1 MERPLAPVPVCSI
14 SIVLIAVCVVISDY
28 SRHQLIPV
36 LRSMTTGIFKQARS
50 PTMHHSGSPK
60 ALLPSEEL
68 TAAFQ
73 LASLHQTCCRNLSY
87 NSERLSNIS
96 AVFMTEV
103 KPDI

>member
-1 MERPLAPVPVCSI
+1 M
-14 SIVLIAVCVVISDY
+14 VISDN

-36 LRSMTTGIFKQARS
+36 LRSVTTGVFKQANS
-50 PTMHHSGSPK
+50 PTMQHSGFPE
-60 ALLPSEEL
+60 ALRPSEEL
-68 TAAFQ
+68 AAAFQ

-96 AVFMTEV
+96 AVFMAEV